1 LAQGNAG
8 TISINAT
15 DYVSL
20 AGQDSQSQLPSSIV
34 SSADVLNPVFRNSF
48 NLPDGSELS
57 GESGTIK
64 IASPRI
70 DIDDRAFVRVTN
82 LGTGDAGSIV
92 LSGELIRL
100 TNGGSITAETQSGV
114 GGNIK
119 MVADILLLR
128 QSQIS
133 ATAQG
138 SGNGGNIKTNTDN
151 LILIDSRIAADAF
164 RGSGGN
170 VRITTQGLF
179 VDRQSQ
185 ISASS
190 ELGVD
195 GEVEITINEPGVRE
209 GLTEVE
215 PSLAS
220 DVDISQSCIGQN
232 RPNTIQLTLSGR
244 RSLPMSPGIGISEWA
259 IPTPAS
265 VTAPAP
271 PLQEANAIIKLAD
284 GRLFLGYVAPVAYRS
299 AQELV
304 CDDPS

>member
-1 LAQGNAG
+1 
-8 TISINAT
+8 
-15 DYVSL
+15 
-20 AGQDSQSQLPSSIV
+20 
-34 SSADVLNPVFRNSF
+34 
-48 NLPDGSELS
+48 
-57 GESGTIK
+57 
-64 IASPRI
+64 
-70 DIDDRAFVRVTN
+70 
-82 LGTGDAGSIV
+82 
-92 LSGELIRL
+92 L

-119 MVADILLLR
+119 IAADTLLLR

-138 SGNGGNIKTNTDN
+138 SGNGGNIMTSTDN
-151 LILIDSRIAADAF
+151 SILIDSRIAADAS

-179 VDRQSQ
+179 VNRQSQ

-215 PSLAS
+215 PSVAS
-220 DVDISQSCIGQN
+220 DVNISQSCIGQN
-232 RPNTIQLTLSGR
+232 RPNTIHLTLSGG

-259 IPTPAS
+259 IPTSAP